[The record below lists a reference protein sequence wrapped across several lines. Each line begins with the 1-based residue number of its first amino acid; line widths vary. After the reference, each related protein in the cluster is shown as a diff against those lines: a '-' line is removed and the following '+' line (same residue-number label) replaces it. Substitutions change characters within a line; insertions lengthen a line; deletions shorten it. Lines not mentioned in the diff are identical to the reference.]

1 MLKKFEVQ
9 NFMGFKD
16 NFVFDLTTNKKYAYN
31 SEMVEK
37 GTIKKALIFG
47 SNSSG
52 KSNLCSALM
61 DITFHIVDKEKIMI
75 PSNIYL
81 NANNNVPYAIFKYHF
96 QFGKKR
102 VVYEYAKKSCLE
114 LCYEKLYIN
123 EDQVLEY
130 NYFDYTHNFINLPG
144 TENLNKI
151 QLQQQLSMIKYI
163 YSNTV
168 QDEKSDIK
176 QLVEF
181 VNGMLYF
188 KSLLDGNRYM
198 GYRLGSDDLASL
210 ILSKNKL
217 SDFQSFLR
225 DMCLNYNLVP
235 MRNIAGFPAIGIKF
249 SSGKIVEFSQVI
261 SSGTKTLW
269 LFYCWLL
276 EFSNLKFLI
285 IDEFDA
291 YYHYDLSFKILKLV
305 NRHENLQSVLTTHTT
320 FLMRKEVTRPD
331 CCFIIKDSSKISPIC
346 KLTNKEIRDSNN
358 IEKMY
363 RDGEF
368 IYWN

>member
-16 NFVFDLTTNKKYAYN
+16 NFIFDLTTNKKYSSN
-31 SEMVEK
+31 SDMVEK
-37 GTIKKALIFG
+37 NTIKKALVFG
-47 SNSSG
+47 ANSSG

-61 DITFHIVDKEKIMI
+61 DITFHLVDKEKLLI
-75 PSNIYL
+75 PNNIYL
-81 NANNNVPYAIFKYHF
+81 NAENNTPNAIFKYHF
-96 QFGKKR
+96 VFGKKR

-114 LCYEKLYIN
+114 LCYEKLYVN
-123 EDQVLEY
+123 DELLLEY
-130 NYFDYTHNFINLPG
+130 NYFDYSHNVIKLPG

-163 YSNTV
+163 YSNTLQKEDSIV
-168 QDEKSDIK
+168 K

-188 KSLLDGNRYM
+188 KSLLEGNRYM
-198 GYRLGSDDLASL
+198 GFRLGSDDLSSI
-210 ILSKNKL
+210 ILNKNKL
-217 SDFQSFLR
+217 PDFQNFLR
-225 DMCLNYNLVP
+225 DMGLNYSLVP
-235 MRNIAGFPAIGIKF
+235 IRNVAGLPAIGVRY
-249 SSGKIVEFSQVI
+249 SSDKVIEFSQVI

-276 EFSNLKFLI
+276 EFEKVKFLV

-291 YYHYDLSFKILKLV
+291 YYHYDLSLKVLKMV
-305 NRHENLQSVLTTHTT
+305 NSYTNLQSVITTHTT

-331 CCFIIKDSSKISPIC
+331 CCFIINNNSKVSPIC
-346 KLTNKEIRDSNN
+346 KLTKKEIRESNN
-358 IEKMY
+358 LEKMY
-363 RDGEF
+363 REGEF
-368 IYWN
+368 VEF